1 MMTDEIKSFEQLWN
15 EVEKRSLQVNKNDD
29 SIHLL
34 DDIGVILGEIQR
46 NIHEDNE
53 LPEDIKSSITSDL
66 IGELLYNIST
76 ITARENVNIWLALKK
91 HMDNT

>member
-34 DDIGVILGEIQR
+34 KGINVILDEIQ
-46 NIHEDNE
+46 NNLDKDNE